1 MSDKIWYRV
10 QHAKSGTV
18 EKMARAWDDGDKEAD
33 QAEVLEAPAAS
44 EEDSAADRVEV
55 SEVPAV
61 LVEYSAMARAGV
73 LEVPEVSEKD
83 SVEDWAGVLEV
94 PAVSGGDSVVALM
107 LVPAVSGGDRVMV
120 PAFVAYKTDSM
131 ENRVAGMALAE
142 ALEASAEVPAYAY
155 DRRRYPA

>member
-1 MSDKIWYRV
+1 MLYV
-10 QHAKSGTV
+10 KSGTV
-18 EKMARAWDDGDKEAD
+18 EKMARAWDDGDKEAVR
-33 QAEVLEAPAAS
+33 AEVLEAPAAS

-83 SVEDWAGVLEV
+83 SV
-94 PAVSGGDSVVALM
+94 VALV

>member
-1 MSDKIWYRV
+1 
-10 QHAKSGTV
+10 
-18 EKMARAWDDGDKEAD
+18 MARAWDDGDKEAV
-33 QAEVLEAPAAS
+33 QAEVLEAPAASEEDSVADRAEVSEVPAVLVEYSAMARAEVLDASVAS

-61 LVEYSAMARAGV
+61 
-73 LEVPEVSEKD
+73 
-83 SVEDWAGVLEV
+83 
-94 PAVSGGDSVVALM
+94 SGGDSVVALV
-107 LVPAVSGGDRVMV
+107 LV
-120 PAFVAYKTDSM
+120 PAFVVYRTDSM

>member
-1 MSDKIWYRV
+1 MLYV
-10 QHAKSGTV
+10 KSGTV
-18 EKMARAWDDGDKEAD
+18 EKMARAWDDGDKEAV
-33 QAEVLEAPAAS
+33 QAEVLEAPAASEEDSVADRAEVSEVPAVLVEYSAMARAEVLDASVAS

-61 LVEYSAMARAGV
+61 
-73 LEVPEVSEKD
+73 
-83 SVEDWAGVLEV
+83 
-94 PAVSGGDSVVALM
+94 SGGDSVVALV
-107 LVPAVSGGDRVMV
+107 LV
-120 PAFVAYKTDSM
+120 PAFVVYRTDSM

>member
-1 MSDKIWYRV
+1 MLYV
-10 QHAKSGTV
+10 KSGTV
-18 EKMARAWDDGDKEAD
+18 GKMARAWVDGDKEAA
-33 QAEVLEAPAAS
+33 QAEVSEAPAAS

-61 LVEYSAMARAGV
+61 LVEYSAMARAEV
-73 LEVPEVSEKD
+73 LDASVASEENSAAD
-83 SVEDWAGVLEV
+83 RVEVLEV
-94 PAVSGGDSVVALM
+94 PAVSGGDSVVALV

-131 ENRVAGMALAE
+131 ENRAAGTVLAE
-142 ALEASAEVPAYAY
+142 VLEASAEVPAYAY

>member
-1 MSDKIWYRV
+1 
-10 QHAKSGTV
+10 
-18 EKMARAWDDGDKEAD
+18 MARVWDDGDKEAV
-33 QAEVLEAPAAS
+33 QAEVSEAPAAS

-61 LVEYSAMARAGV
+61 LVEYSAMARAEV
-73 LEVPEVSEKD
+73 LDASVASEENSAADRVEVSE
-83 SVEDWAGVLEV
+83 
-94 PAVSGGDSVVALM
+94 
-107 LVPAVSGGDRVMV
+107 VPAVSGGDRVMV

>member
-1 MSDKIWYRV
+1 MVRV
-10 QHAKSGTV
+10 
-18 EKMARAWDDGDKEAD
+18 WDDGDKEAV

-61 LVEYSAMARAGV
+61 LVEYSAMARAEV
-73 LEVPEVSEKD
+73 LEASVASEED

-94 PAVSGGDSVVALM
+94 PAVSGGDSVVALV
-107 LVPAVSGGDRVMV
+107 LV

-155 DRRRYPA
+155 DCRRYPA

>member
-1 MSDKIWYRV
+1 
-10 QHAKSGTV
+10 
-18 EKMARAWDDGDKEAD
+18 MARVWDDGDKEAV
-33 QAEVLEAPAAS
+33 QAEVLEAPVAS
-44 EEDSAADRVEV
+44 EEDSAADRAEV

-61 LVEYSAMARAGV
+61 SVEYSAMALV
-73 LEVPEVSEKD
+73 L
-83 SVEDWAGVLEV
+83 V
-94 PAVSGGDSVVALM
+94 PAVSGGDS
-107 LVPAVSGGDRVMV
+107 VMV

>member
-1 MSDKIWYRV
+1 
-10 QHAKSGTV
+10 
-18 EKMARAWDDGDKEAD
+18 MARVWDDGDKEAV

-61 LVEYSAMARAGV
+61 LVEYSAMARAEV
-73 LEVPEVSEKD
+73 LEASVASEED

-94 PAVSGGDSVVALM
+94 PAVSGGDSVVALV
-107 LVPAVSGGDRVMV
+107 LV

-155 DRRRYPA
+155 DCRRYPA

>member
-1 MSDKIWYRV
+1 MLYV
-10 QHAKSGTV
+10 KSGTV
-18 EKMARAWDDGDKEAD
+18 EKMARAWDDGDKEAVR
-33 QAEVLEAPAAS
+33 AEVLEAPAAS

-61 LVEYSAMARAGV
+61 
-73 LEVPEVSEKD
+73 
-83 SVEDWAGVLEV
+83 
-94 PAVSGGDSVVALM
+94 SGGDSVVALV

>member
-1 MSDKIWYRV
+1 
-10 QHAKSGTV
+10 
-18 EKMARAWDDGDKEAD
+18 MARVWDDGDKEAV
-33 QAEVLEAPAAS
+33 QAEVLEAPVAS
-44 EEDSAADRVEV
+44 EEDSAADRAEV

-61 LVEYSAMARAGV
+61 SVEYSAMALV
-73 LEVPEVSEKD
+73 
-83 SVEDWAGVLEV
+83 
-94 PAVSGGDSVVALM
+94 

>member
-1 MSDKIWYRV
+1 
-10 QHAKSGTV
+10 
-18 EKMARAWDDGDKEAD
+18 MARAWDDGDKEAAR
-33 QAEVLEAPAAS
+33 AEVLEAPAAS

-83 SVEDWAGVLEV
+83 SVEDRVEVSEV
-94 PAVSGGDSVVALM
+94 PAVSGGDSVVALV

-120 PAFVAYKTDSM
+120 PAFVAYRTDSM

>member
-1 MSDKIWYRV
+1 MLYV
-10 QHAKSGTV
+10 KSGTV
-18 EKMARAWDDGDKEAD
+18 GKMARVWDDGDKEAV

-55 SEVPAV
+55 SE
-61 LVEYSAMARAGV
+61 
-73 LEVPEVSEKD
+73 
-83 SVEDWAGVLEV
+83 
-94 PAVSGGDSVVALM
+94 
-107 LVPAVSGGDRVMV
+107 VPAVSGGDRVMV

-142 ALEASAEVPAYAY
+142 ALEASAEGPAYAY

>member
-1 MSDKIWYRV
+1 MLYV
-10 QHAKSGTV
+10 KSGTV
-18 EKMARAWDDGDKEAD
+18 GKMARVWDDGDKEAV
-33 QAEVLEAPAAS
+33 QAEVLEAPVAS
-44 EEDSAADRVEV
+44 EEDSAADRAEV

-61 LVEYSAMARAGV
+61 SVEYSAMARAEV
-73 LEVPEVSEKD
+73 LDASVASEENSAAD
-83 SVEDWAGVLEV
+83 RVEVLEV
-94 PAVSGGDSVVALM
+94 PAVSGGDS
-107 LVPAVSGGDRVMV
+107 VMV

>member
-1 MSDKIWYRV
+1 
-10 QHAKSGTV
+10 
-18 EKMARAWDDGDKEAD
+18 MAHAWDNGGKEAD
-33 QAEVLEAPAAS
+33 RAEVLEAPEVSEKDSVEDRAEVLEAPVAS
-44 EEDSAADRVEV
+44 EEDSAADRAEV

-73 LEVPEVSEKD
+73 LEVP
-83 SVEDWAGVLEV
+83 
-94 PAVSGGDSVVALM
+94 AVSGGDSVVALV

>member
-61 LVEYSAMARAGV
+61 LVEYSAMARAEV
-73 LEVPEVSEKD
+73 LDASVASEENSAADRVEVS
-83 SVEDWAGVLEV
+83 EV
-94 PAVSGGDSVVALM
+94 PAVSGGDSVVAL
-107 LVPAVSGGDRVMV
+107 VMV
-120 PAFVAYKTDSM
+120 PAFVAYRTDSM

-142 ALEASAEVPAYAY
+142 ALEASAEVPAYTY

>member
-1 MSDKIWYRV
+1 MLYV
-10 QHAKSGTV
+10 KSGTV
-18 EKMARAWDDGDKEAD
+18 GKMARVWDDGDKEAV
-33 QAEVLEAPAAS
+33 QAEVSEAPAAS

-73 LEVPEVSEKD
+73 LEVSEKD
-83 SVEDWAGVLEV
+83 SVEDRAGVLEV
-94 PAVSGGDSVVALM
+94 PAVSGGDSVVALV
-107 LVPAVSGGDRVMV
+107 LV
-120 PAFVAYKTDSM
+120 PAFVAYRTDSM

>member
-1 MSDKIWYRV
+1 
-10 QHAKSGTV
+10 
-18 EKMARAWDDGDKEAD
+18 MARVWDDGDKEAV

-61 LVEYSAMARAGV
+61 LVEYSAMARAEV
-73 LEVPEVSEKD
+73 LEASVASEENSAADRVEVSE
-83 SVEDWAGVLEV
+83 
-94 PAVSGGDSVVALM
+94 
-107 LVPAVSGGDRVMV
+107 VPAVSGGDRVMV

>member
-1 MSDKIWYRV
+1 MVRV
-10 QHAKSGTV
+10 
-18 EKMARAWDDGDKEAD
+18 WDDGDKEAV

-61 LVEYSAMARAGV
+61 FGENKVEDRAEVSEVPAVLVEYSAMARAEV
-73 LEVPEVSEKD
+73 LEASVASE
-83 SVEDWAGVLEV
+83 E
-94 PAVSGGDSVVALM
+94 DSVVALV
-107 LVPAVSGGDRVMV
+107 LV

-155 DRRRYPA
+155 DCRRYPA

>member
-1 MSDKIWYRV
+1 
-10 QHAKSGTV
+10 
-18 EKMARAWDDGDKEAD
+18 MARAWDDGDKEAV

-83 SVEDWAGVLEV
+83 SVEDRVEVSEV
-94 PAVSGGDSVVALM
+94 PAVSGGDSVVALV

-120 PAFVAYKTDSM
+120 PAFVAYKTDSI

>member
-44 EEDSAADRVEV
+44 EEDSVADRAEV

-61 LVEYSAMARAGV
+61 LVEYSAMARAEV
-73 LEVPEVSEKD
+73 LDASVASEEDSAADRVEVS
-83 SVEDWAGVLEV
+83 EV
-94 PAVSGGDSVVALM
+94 PAVSGGDSVVALV
-107 LVPAVSGGDRVMV
+107 LV
-120 PAFVAYKTDSM
+120 PAFVVYRTDSM

>member
-1 MSDKIWYRV
+1 MLYV
-10 QHAKSGTV
+10 KSGTV
-18 EKMARAWDDGDKEAD
+18 GKMARVWDDGDKEAV

-61 LVEYSAMARAGV
+61 FGENKVEDRAEVSEVPAVLVEYSAMARAEV
-73 LEVPEVSEKD
+73 LEASVASEED

-94 PAVSGGDSVVALM
+94 PAVSGGDSVVALV
-107 LVPAVSGGDRVMV
+107 LA

-155 DRRRYPA
+155 DCRRYPA

>member
-1 MSDKIWYRV
+1 
-10 QHAKSGTV
+10 
-18 EKMARAWDDGDKEAD
+18 MARAWDDGDKEAVR
-33 QAEVLEAPAAS
+33 AEVLEAPAAS

-61 LVEYSAMARAGV
+61 LVEYSAMARAEV
-73 LEVPEVSEKD
+73 LDVSVASEENSAADRVEVSE
-83 SVEDWAGVLEV
+83 
-94 PAVSGGDSVVALM
+94 
-107 LVPAVSGGDRVMV
+107 VPAVSGGDRVMV

>member
-1 MSDKIWYRV
+1 
-10 QHAKSGTV
+10 
-18 EKMARAWDDGDKEAD
+18 MARVWDDGDKEAV
-33 QAEVLEAPAAS
+33 QAEVLEAPVAS
-44 EEDSAADRVEV
+44 EEDSAADRAEV

-61 LVEYSAMARAGV
+61 LVEYSAN
-73 LEVPEVSEKD
+73 
-83 SVEDWAGVLEV
+83 
-94 PAVSGGDSVVALM
+94 SVVALV

>member
-1 MSDKIWYRV
+1 MLYV
-10 QHAKSGTV
+10 KSGTV
-18 EKMARAWDDGDKEAD
+18 GKMARVWDDGDKEAV
-33 QAEVLEAPAAS
+33 QAEVLEAPVAS
-44 EEDSAADRVEV
+44 EEDSAADRAEV

-73 LEVPEVSEKD
+73 LE
-83 SVEDWAGVLEV
+83 
-94 PAVSGGDSVVALM
+94 
-107 LVPAVSGGDRVMV
+107 VPAVSGGDRVMV

>member
-1 MSDKIWYRV
+1 
-10 QHAKSGTV
+10 
-18 EKMARAWDDGDKEAD
+18 MARAWDDGDKEAD

-61 LVEYSAMARAGV
+61 LVEYSAMARAEV
-73 LEVPEVSEKD
+73 LDASVASEEDSAADRVEVS
-83 SVEDWAGVLEV
+83 EV
-94 PAVSGGDSVVALM
+94 PAVSGGDSVVAL
-107 LVPAVSGGDRVMV
+107 VMV
-120 PAFVAYKTDSM
+120 PAFVAYRTDSM

>member
-1 MSDKIWYRV
+1 MLYV
-10 QHAKSGTV
+10 KSGTV
-18 EKMARAWDDGDKEAD
+18 GKMVRVWDDGDKEAV

-61 LVEYSAMARAGV
+61 FGENKVEDRAEVSEVPAVLVEYSAMARAEV
-73 LEVPEVSEKD
+73 LEASVASE
-83 SVEDWAGVLEV
+83 E
-94 PAVSGGDSVVALM
+94 DSVVALV
-107 LVPAVSGGDRVMV
+107 LV

-155 DRRRYPA
+155 DCRRYPA